1 MRRVVE
7 LAGMQEH
14 CDFGEQIAGADSQTR
29 TDLTVRM
36 PEDRT
41 VVMDAK
47 ASNAAYLEARLPV
60 SSGNN

>member
-1 MRRVVE
+1 
-7 LAGMQEH
+7 MQEH

-29 TDLTVRM
+29 TDLTLRM

-41 VVMDAK
+41 VAMDAK